1 MHMNIDMSAS
11 HEDDFA
17 KSLAANDGRARGN
30 ATHQLADSACAL
42 RGPQRAPGAPQ
53 RALRGPSMHCMA
65 PSVHCVPHV

>member
-42 RGPQRAPGAPQ
+42 RGPQRAPGDPQ
-53 RALRGPSMHCMA
+53 RALRGPSVHCMA
-65 PSVHCVPHV
+65 PNVHCVPHV